1 MPLRYLPDLAGTLQS
16 IFRIGTNKL
25 SSSAGLLTVRNQAN
39 NADAAIAA
47 SATQLNGATSGS
59 VTLQPAGTV
68 TTYTLTLPGAQGASG
83 YGLIND
89 GSGNMSWQP
98 IETARNSV
106 KAEKTTIAYTDATKT
121 VVNLG
126 DGNTVQRVIVEV
138 ETAFTTT
145 GVAPTLTV
153 GYTGAESRY
162 IGTTTVDLTTVA
174 VYEVAPMDELTANKQ
189 IVVYYTANDADAG
202 AAVVTVEWSLP
213 DTVAPA

>member
-1 MPLRYLPDLAGTLQS
+1 
-16 IFRIGTNKL
+16 
-25 SSSAGLLTVRNQAN
+25 
-39 NADAAIAA
+39 
-47 SATQLNGATSGS
+47 
-59 VTLQPAGTV
+59 
-68 TTYTLTLPGAQGASG
+68 
-83 YGLIND
+83 
-89 GSGNMSWQP
+89 MSWQP